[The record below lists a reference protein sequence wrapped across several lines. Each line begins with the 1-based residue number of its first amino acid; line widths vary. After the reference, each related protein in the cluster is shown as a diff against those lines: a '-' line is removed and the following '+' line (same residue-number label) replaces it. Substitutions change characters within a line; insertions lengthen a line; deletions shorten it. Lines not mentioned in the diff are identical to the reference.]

1 MIKKLLFLAIFLLIL
16 PITQAAIIHGNIYDI
31 ELNTAK
37 DTILRINT
45 IPEQTF
51 VAKEGSYSFTV
62 SEGKYTITA
71 IYESNYKKYSIYQQ
85 VQVVDEGDYI
95 LDLILFPDISEEQDI
110 LDQDI
115 NLEDPYQEE
124 ISYLWYVG
132 FILII
137 IIITILFKLQ
147 KPKPKEEDD
156 ITKKVLKFIK
166 DNGGRTTQ
174 KDIRKKFP
182 MSEAKIS
189 LVITELEHKNKIK
202 KIKKGRGNIIILN

>member
-1 MIKKLLFLAIFLLIL
+1 MMKKLLFLAIFLLIL

-51 VAKEGSYSFTV
+51 VAKDGSYSFTV

-71 IYESNYKKYSIYQQ
+71 IYESNYKKYSISQQ

-115 NLEDPYQEE
+115 DLEDPYQEE
-124 ISYLWYVG
+124 ISYLWYIG

>member
-1 MIKKLLFLAIFLLIL
+1 MKKLLFLITFLLIL

-51 VAKEGSYSFTV
+51 VAKDGSYSFTV

-71 IYESNYKKYSIYQQ
+71 IYESNYKKYSISQQ
-85 VQVVDEGDYI
+85 IQVVDEGDYI
-95 LDLILFPDISEEQDI
+95 LDLILFPDLSEEQDI

-115 NLEDPYQEE
+115 DLENPYQEK

-137 IIITILFKLQ
+137 VIITILFKLQ